1 MQADERWRAHL
12 DDHRRVKAVHTPV
25 VELEREARREV
36 DDRQPDQPDVQEV
49 PRDRPDP
56 REVGE
61 RTLHLERSVLDLLTR
76 LEDPTLRDRLRV
88 VREVVEEVLE
98 GLLAGEEVTPGFLEG
113 GEKPGYAREM

>member
-1 MQADERWRAHL
+1 VE
-12 DDHRRVKAVHTPV
+12 AVHTPV

-49 PRDRPDP
+49 PRYRLDP

-61 RTLHLERSVLDLLTR
+61 RALHLDRGVLDLLTW
-76 LEDPTLRDRLRV
+76 LEDPALRDRLRV

-98 GLLAGEEVTPGFLEG
+98 RLAAGEEVTPGFLEG
-113 GEKPGYAREM
+113 GEEPGYAREM